1 MPAVVVVG
9 PSIRRKF
16 WSFSVFLWNSSLYFS
31 YYSKCISL
39 EMYSSDSNMWR
50 QRWWSGLRA
59 CRPHE
64 KVPLLLLH
72 PISVLYLYWNS
83 FVSVLYLFCICI
95 IIVLYLCYIFF
106 IFVLYL
112 YCIAWESAAPPPS
125 FPFHY
130 FLSVLH
136 LCCICFVFVLY
147 LFSICIIIFCI
158 CVVSVSYCIPS
169 SLTFLSNAAISA
181 GSMTLEIWLHFS
193 RNMALKTSQSLN

>member
-1 MPAVVVVG
+1 
-9 PSIRRKF
+9 
-16 WSFSVFLWNSSLYFS
+16 
-31 YYSKCISL
+31 
-39 EMYSSDSNMWR
+39 MYSSDSNMWR

-125 FPFHY
+125 SPFHH
-130 FLSVLH
+130 FLSVLYFYWN
-136 LCCICFVFVLY
+136 CFVFVLY
-147 LFSICIIIFCI
+147 LYHIYFSF
-158 CVVSVSYCIPS
+158 VLYLYCIVSLS
-169 SLTFLSNAAISA
+169 SLTFLP
-181 GSMTLEIWLHFS
+181 TLQFLSGQWPMKSGFTSQEIWLPKHHNLSKRSHRISIASWPLQCPPFPL
-193 RNMALKTSQSLN
+193 R